1 MERVKEQKKNIKKKV
16 EGYNLKFDIRIGI
29 QNLIVIHIFTLR

>member
-1 MERVKEQKKNIKKKV
+1 MERVKEQKNIKKKV
-16 EGYNLKFDIRIGI
+16 EGYNLKFDIGIGI